1 MVTVVSVVK
10 AVGCGSPECLFFLT
24 FKLKV
29 YIKKFLIMP
38 NPGLEWGDKYGEN
51 VFSTGWRG

>member
-1 MVTVVSVVK
+1 MVTVVSVVM
-10 AVGCGSPECLFFLT
+10 AVGWGSPECLFFLT

-29 YIKKFLIMP
+29 YIKKFLVTP
-38 NPGLEWGDKYGEN
+38 NPGLEWGDKCEN